1 MVTAGDGQVAGD
13 PPFGPEFLEP
23 NNDDNVYGDNMS
35 PASST
40 TFRHYHI
47 NINGISKQN
56 DFVDAQNLANALQHI
71 ESDSTSIVEHNCNMH
86 IPSVRNSL
94 QDILRREDRRAATIF
109 SHVKSESH
117 KFDEYQPGGTLL
129 QINSKVSSRI
139 TNRHSDEYARWS
151 HATMSAKGGSRVH
164 IISAYRVCQSS
175 EASAGPNT
183 AYMQQFRAMSANG
196 VRSPKP

>member
-56 DFVDAQNLANALQHI
+56 DFVDAQNLANALQH
-71 ESDSTSIVEHNCNMH
+71 TVPLN
-86 IPSVRNSL
+86 IPCPAFSYCLEKIIKTIHVL
-94 QDILRREDRRAATIF
+94 IL
-109 SHVKSESH
+109 K
-117 KFDEYQPGGTLL
+117 
-129 QINSKVSSRI
+129 
-139 TNRHSDEYARWS
+139 
-151 HATMSAKGGSRVH
+151 RVF
-164 IISAYRVCQSS
+164 
-175 EASAGPNT
+175 GN
-183 AYMQQFRAMSANG
+183 
-196 VRSPKP
+196 